1 MTHSRQEQALSRLK
15 EVEHI
20 LRRWDPIG
28 VISDPE
34 GAKGPLDE
42 YDSYAPGALKCLES
56 GGDLTALTDYLSII
70 ATERMGLD
78 DNPELHRR
86 FARELL
92 QWWSTQGGGDAA

>member
-1 MTHSRQEQALSRLK
+1 MDRVRRKQALSRLK

-34 GAKGPLDE
+34 GTEGPLDE
-42 YDSYAPGALKCLES
+42 YDSYAAGVLKRLES
-56 GGDLTALTDYLSII
+56 GADLTKLTEHLSTI
-70 ATERMGLD
+70 ATGSIGLD

-86 FARELL
+86 FAQELL
-92 QWWSTQGGGDAA
+92 QWWSTQRD